1 MIFIKLLSTFSV
13 DKSLIIITNFV
24 NILGTILV
32 VISLFNVEE

>member
-24 NILGTILV
+24 NILGTIIV